1 MGEDFEDSV
10 DTSSF
15 DDISSDTTD
24 TSSFSDPVD
33 VGDMM
38 DDIPAEPIESFD
50 VEPLDNSFE
59 TELPT
64 AEATDIDSLMDGAA
78 DTYTTEE
85 VPSDTLDSSGL
96 DPSEISSDIDDYEMD
111 AGSDIA
117 DLMDEAAIES
127 FDEVAMDTTEVNDS
141 TDNDIETLM
150 NDVELVS
157 DTAENPS
164 EIEMDTIENGDD
176 NINEVESLLA
186 TEELSQDD
194 ASDLVEELD
203 SDNTEEMQ
211 EATDVSALMDESD
224 VGDTITLVDESIED
238 TSDDFETEDVPPVET
253 DMEENEIGIEEI
265 SEGTEPLDSTQIDAD
280 TETNSSVTDIS
291 EDEQGELEGA
301 LSDVSDTQPG
311 SPLDAEVS
319 AYDQLADYYNSH
331 NYGQQDYA
339 EYSKDPEWQELN
351 NAYLQELGREPIDYS
366 GDKTSDISDIHDE
379 LIAAG
384 IPEGSPELEAI
395 MANEQAGIDAIV
407 EAQQSSS
414 PPVDSV
420 DGDASNPPIDP
431 PIDPIESLD
440 DIGSSSGPV
449 HLTQNDVEE
458 FIGNSSDKD
467 ALQNLRD
474 GIESG
479 DIQID
484 VDDAAEGS
492 GTGPVLTRDISEQW
506 ESGNHAID
514 NNIEAMRD
522 DLRDKGLEDGPE
534 MESIV
539 MAERARMQEELE
551 RNIRGDFS
559 DPYQKPDFGELLQE
573 RQVSEGLA
581 ANGQDIP
588 PEISEETP
596 TVTDLLNEINY
607 DEVFEGLDDYD
618 FDGIDYATDTERLD
632 SSLEN
637 FDSSTWEGLSLDE
650 QKAAM
655 TDLADYVKD
664 VIGFDN
670 PPEIVY
676 YNNPV
681 DGDYGGYSPGSN
693 TLEVNE
699 YMLYNNEEAADTV
712 AHELWHA
719 YQHQRANNPQ
729 SAKDYQYQYGFDN
742 YIRPEDDFAGY
753 QDQLVE
759 AEARAFAQQ
768 FKDRLNMKGRRI

>member
-15 DDISSDTTD
+15 DDISTDTTD

-33 VGDMM
+33 VGDVM
-38 DDIPAEPIESFD
+38 DDIPAEPLESFD
-50 VEPLDNSFE
+50 VEPLDSSFE

-78 DTYTTEE
+78 DTYMTEE

-96 DPSEISSDIDDYEMD
+96 DPSDLSSDIDDYEMD

-164 EIEMDTIENGDD
+164 EIEMDTIENDDD

-224 VGDTITLVDESIED
+224 VGDTIPLVDESIED

-253 DMEENEIGIEEI
+253 DMEENEIGTEEI

-351 NAYLQELGREPIDYS
+351 NAYLQELSREPIDYS
-366 GDKTSDISDIHDE
+366 GGETSDITDIRDE

-384 IPEGSPELEAI
+384 IPENSPELDAI
-395 MANEQAGIDAIV
+395 LANEQEGIENIQDLDSPAESSIDGETDATYDEPPLDNSEPQITDSEIDEEV
-407 EAQQSSS
+407 E
-414 PPVDSV
+414 
-420 DGDASNPPIDP
+420 SNPQTGS
-431 PIDPIESLD
+431 E
-440 DIGSSSGPV
+440 DI
-449 HLTQNDVEE
+449 
-458 FIGNSSDKD
+458 SSDITSD
-467 ALQNLRD
+467 EQL
-474 GIESG
+474 
-479 DIQID
+479 D
-484 VDDAAEGS
+484 VASDLPVMTPREYDDFEQSVLEG
-492 GTGPVLTRDISEQW
+492 
-506 ESGNHAID
+506 
-514 NNIEAMRD
+514 
-522 DLRDKGLEDGPE
+522 
-534 MESIV
+534 
-539 MAERARMQEELE
+539 
-551 RNIRGDFS
+551 
-559 DPYQKPDFGELLQE
+559 KPDFYESGSFYEQGINEFGYQGTCGPTSQANALNELFDTNEFTENKVLNVAVDNNLCSMDSSPENCGGTTTEQFME
-573 RQVSEGLA
+573 LYDKMNEQLDGKINTELYEFNNALDVEDVASKLDEGCVLNVA
-581 ANGQDIP
+581 VDADALWDQPREYVNSMGIP
-588 PEISEETP
+588 CDDFYSDHWI
-596 TVTDLLNEINY
+596 TVTGVQR
-607 DEVFEGLDDYD
+607 DELGN
-618 FDGIDYATDTERLD
+618 I
-632 SSLEN
+632 
-637 FDSSTWEGLSLDE
+637 
-650 QKAAM
+650 Q
-655 TDLADYVKD
+655 
-664 VIGFDN
+664 GFDIIDSGGGVN
-670 PPEIVY
+670 YVDADKYHEMCFGTDEHRVIDPTAIVVSK
-676 YNNPV
+676 NDVPIASDANH
-681 DGDYGGYSPGSN
+681 DTGDNSN
-693 TLEVNE
+693 TGDQSN
-699 YMLYNNEEAADTV
+699 
-712 AHELWHA
+712 WF
-719 YQHQRANNPQ
+719 QRI
-729 SAKDYQYQYGFDN
+729 F
-742 YIRPEDDFAGY
+742 
-753 QDQLVE
+753 
-759 AEARAFAQQ
+759 
-768 FKDRLNMKGRRI
+768 GRRNE

>member
-15 DDISSDTTD
+15 DDISTDTTD

-38 DDIPAEPIESFD
+38 DDIPTEPIESFD
-50 VEPLDNSFE
+50 VESLDNSFE

-64 AEATDIDSLMDGAA
+64 AETTDIDSLMDGAT

-85 VPSDTLDSSGL
+85 VPSDTLDSSDL
-96 DPSEISSDIDDYEMD
+96 DPSDISNDIDDYEMD

-224 VGDTITLVDESIED
+224 VGDTIPLVGESIED

-253 DMEENEIGIEEI
+253 DMEENEIGTEEI

-366 GDKTSDISDIHDE
+366 GGETSDITDIRDE

-384 IPEGSPELEAI
+384 IPENSPELDAI
-395 MANEQAGIDAIV
+395 LANEQEGIENIQDLDSPAESSIDGETDATYDEPPLDNSEPQITDSEIDEEV
-407 EAQQSSS
+407 E
-414 PPVDSV
+414 
-420 DGDASNPPIDP
+420 SNPQTGS
-431 PIDPIESLD
+431 E
-440 DIGSSSGPV
+440 DI
-449 HLTQNDVEE
+449 
-458 FIGNSSDKD
+458 SSDITSD
-467 ALQNLRD
+467 EQL
-474 GIESG
+474 
-479 DIQID
+479 D
-484 VDDAAEGS
+484 VASDLPVMTPREYDDFEQSVLEG
-492 GTGPVLTRDISEQW
+492 
-506 ESGNHAID
+506 
-514 NNIEAMRD
+514 
-522 DLRDKGLEDGPE
+522 
-534 MESIV
+534 
-539 MAERARMQEELE
+539 
-551 RNIRGDFS
+551 
-559 DPYQKPDFGELLQE
+559 KPDFYESGSFYEQGINEFGYQGTCGPTSQANALNELFDTNEFTENKVLNVAVDNNLCSMDSSPENCGGTTTEQFME
-573 RQVSEGLA
+573 LYDKMNEQLDGKINTELYEFNNALDVEDVASKLDEGCVLNVAVDA
-581 ANGQDIP
+581 AALWDQPREYVNSMGIP
-588 PEISEETP
+588 CDDFYSDHWI
-596 TVTDLLNEINY
+596 TVTGVQRDELGNIQGFDIIDSGGGVNYVDADKYHEMCFGTDEHRVIDPTAIVVSKNDVPIASDANY
-607 DEVFEGLDDYD
+607 DTG
-618 FDGIDYATDTERLD
+618 
-632 SSLEN
+632 
-637 FDSSTWEGLSLDE
+637 
-650 QKAAM
+650 
-655 TDLADYVKD
+655 
-664 VIGFDN
+664 DN
-670 PPEIVY
+670 
-676 YNNPV
+676 
-681 DGDYGGYSPGSN
+681 SN
-693 TLEVNE
+693 TGDQSN
-699 YMLYNNEEAADTV
+699 
-712 AHELWHA
+712 WF
-719 YQHQRANNPQ
+719 QRI
-729 SAKDYQYQYGFDN
+729 F
-742 YIRPEDDFAGY
+742 
-753 QDQLVE
+753 
-759 AEARAFAQQ
+759 
-768 FKDRLNMKGRRI
+768 GRRNE

>member
-15 DDISSDTTD
+15 DDISADTTD
-24 TSSFSDPVD
+24 TSSFSDSVD
-33 VGDMM
+33 VGSMM
-38 DDIPAEPIESFD
+38 DDIPAEPLESFD
-50 VEPLDNSFE
+50 VEPLDSSFE

-64 AEATDIDSLMDGAA
+64 AEAADIDSLMDGAA

-96 DPSEISSDIDDYEMD
+96 DPSDISSDIDDYEMD

-127 FDEVAMDTTEVNDS
+127 IDEVAMDTTEVNDF
-141 TDNDIETLM
+141 TDNDIEALM
-150 NDVELVS
+150 NDVDPVS
-157 DTAENPS
+157 DTAENLS
-164 EIEMDTIENGDD
+164 EIEMDTLENSND
-176 NINEVESLLA
+176 NNNEVESLLE
-186 TEELSQDD
+186 TEELSQDG
-194 ASDLVEELD
+194 ASDLVEGLD
-203 SDNTEEMQ
+203 SDNTGETLED
-211 EATDVSALMDESD
+211 TDVSTLMEESD
-224 VGDTITLVDESIED
+224 VGDTVPLVDESLEN
-238 TSDDFETEDVPPVET
+238 TSDDFETEDVASAEMDP
-253 DMEENEIGIEEI
+253 ENEIGTEEI
-265 SEGTEPLDSTQIDAD
+265 SEGTESLDSMPIDTDSENNAD
-280 TETNSSVTDIS
+280 ITEIS
-291 EDEQGELEGA
+291 EDEQGEMDDAHAE
-301 LSDVSDTQPG
+301 VSNTQPD

-414 PPVDSV
+414 HPVDSI

-440 DIGSSSGPV
+440 DVGSSSGPV

-596 TVTDLLNEINY
+596 TVTDLPNEINY

-655 TDLADYVKD
+655 TNLADYVKD

>member
-15 DDISSDTTD
+15 DDISTDTTD

-38 DDIPAEPIESFD
+38 DDIPAEPLESFD
-50 VEPLDNSFE
+50 VEPLDSSFE

-78 DTYTTEE
+78 DTYMTEE

-96 DPSEISSDIDDYEMD
+96 DPSDLSSDIDDYEMD

-164 EIEMDTIENGDD
+164 EIEMDTIENDDD

-224 VGDTITLVDESIED
+224 VGDTIPLVDESIED
-238 TSDDFETEDVPPVET
+238 TSDDFETEDVPSVET
-253 DMEENEIGIEEI
+253 DMEENEIGTEEI

-351 NAYLQELGREPIDYS
+351 NAYLQELSREPIDYS
-366 GDKTSDISDIHDE
+366 GGETSDITDIRDE

-384 IPEGSPELEAI
+384 IPENSPELDAI
-395 MANEQAGIDAIV
+395 LANEQEGIENIQDLDSPAESSIDGETDATYDEPPLDNSEPQITDSEIDEEV
-407 EAQQSSS
+407 E
-414 PPVDSV
+414 
-420 DGDASNPPIDP
+420 SNPQTGS
-431 PIDPIESLD
+431 E
-440 DIGSSSGPV
+440 DI
-449 HLTQNDVEE
+449 
-458 FIGNSSDKD
+458 SSDITSD
-467 ALQNLRD
+467 EQL
-474 GIESG
+474 
-479 DIQID
+479 D
-484 VDDAAEGS
+484 VASDLPVMTPREYDDFEQSVLEG
-492 GTGPVLTRDISEQW
+492 
-506 ESGNHAID
+506 
-514 NNIEAMRD
+514 
-522 DLRDKGLEDGPE
+522 
-534 MESIV
+534 
-539 MAERARMQEELE
+539 
-551 RNIRGDFS
+551 
-559 DPYQKPDFGELLQE
+559 KPDFYESGSFYEQGINEFGYQGTCGPTSQANALNELFDTNEFTENKVLNVAVDNNLCSMDSSPENCGGTTTEQFME
-573 RQVSEGLA
+573 LYDKMNEQLDGKINTELYEFNNALDVEDVASKLDEGCVLNVA
-581 ANGQDIP
+581 VDADALWDQPREYVNSMGIP
-588 PEISEETP
+588 CDDFYSDHWI
-596 TVTDLLNEINY
+596 TVTGVQR
-607 DEVFEGLDDYD
+607 DELGN
-618 FDGIDYATDTERLD
+618 I
-632 SSLEN
+632 
-637 FDSSTWEGLSLDE
+637 
-650 QKAAM
+650 Q
-655 TDLADYVKD
+655 
-664 VIGFDN
+664 GFDIIDSGGGVN
-670 PPEIVY
+670 YVDADKYHEMCFGTDEHRVIDPTAIVVSK
-676 YNNPV
+676 NDVPIASDANH
-681 DGDYGGYSPGSN
+681 DTGDNSN
-693 TLEVNE
+693 TGDQSN
-699 YMLYNNEEAADTV
+699 
-712 AHELWHA
+712 WF
-719 YQHQRANNPQ
+719 QRI
-729 SAKDYQYQYGFDN
+729 F
-742 YIRPEDDFAGY
+742 
-753 QDQLVE
+753 
-759 AEARAFAQQ
+759 
-768 FKDRLNMKGRRI
+768 GRRNE

>member
-15 DDISSDTTD
+15 DDISTDTTD

-38 DDIPAEPIESFD
+38 DDIPAEPLESFD
-50 VEPLDNSFE
+50 VEPLDSSFE

-64 AEATDIDSLMDGAA
+64 AEATNIDSLMDGAA
-78 DTYTTEE
+78 DTYMTEE

-96 DPSEISSDIDDYEMD
+96 DPSDLSSDIDDYEMD

-164 EIEMDTIENGDD
+164 EIEMDTIENDDD

-224 VGDTITLVDESIED
+224 VGDTIPLVDESIED

-253 DMEENEIGIEEI
+253 DMEENEIGTEEI

-351 NAYLQELGREPIDYS
+351 NAYLQELSREPIDYS
-366 GDKTSDISDIHDE
+366 GGETSDITDIRDE

-384 IPEGSPELEAI
+384 IPENSPELDAI
-395 MANEQAGIDAIV
+395 LANEQEGIENIQDLDSPAESSIDGETDATYDEPPLDNSEPQITDSEIDEEV
-407 EAQQSSS
+407 E
-414 PPVDSV
+414 
-420 DGDASNPPIDP
+420 SNPQTGS
-431 PIDPIESLD
+431 E
-440 DIGSSSGPV
+440 DI
-449 HLTQNDVEE
+449 
-458 FIGNSSDKD
+458 SSDITSD
-467 ALQNLRD
+467 EQL
-474 GIESG
+474 
-479 DIQID
+479 D
-484 VDDAAEGS
+484 VASDLPVMTPREYDDFEQSVLEG
-492 GTGPVLTRDISEQW
+492 
-506 ESGNHAID
+506 
-514 NNIEAMRD
+514 
-522 DLRDKGLEDGPE
+522 
-534 MESIV
+534 
-539 MAERARMQEELE
+539 
-551 RNIRGDFS
+551 
-559 DPYQKPDFGELLQE
+559 KPDFYESGSFYEQGINEFGYQGTCGPTSQANALNELFDTNEFTENKVLNVAVDNNLCSMDSSPENCGGTTTEQFME
-573 RQVSEGLA
+573 LYDKMNEQLDGKINTELYEFNNALDVEDVASKLDEGCVLNVA
-581 ANGQDIP
+581 VDADALWDQPREYVNSMGIP
-588 PEISEETP
+588 CDDFYSDHWI
-596 TVTDLLNEINY
+596 TVTGVQR
-607 DEVFEGLDDYD
+607 DELGN
-618 FDGIDYATDTERLD
+618 I
-632 SSLEN
+632 
-637 FDSSTWEGLSLDE
+637 
-650 QKAAM
+650 Q
-655 TDLADYVKD
+655 
-664 VIGFDN
+664 GFDIIDSGGGVN
-670 PPEIVY
+670 YVDADKYHEMCFGTDEHRVIDPTAIVVSK
-676 YNNPV
+676 NDVPIASDANH
-681 DGDYGGYSPGSN
+681 DTGDNSN
-693 TLEVNE
+693 TGDQSN
-699 YMLYNNEEAADTV
+699 
-712 AHELWHA
+712 WF
-719 YQHQRANNPQ
+719 QRI
-729 SAKDYQYQYGFDN
+729 F
-742 YIRPEDDFAGY
+742 
-753 QDQLVE
+753 
-759 AEARAFAQQ
+759 
-768 FKDRLNMKGRRI
+768 GRRNE

>member
-15 DDISSDTTD
+15 DDISTDTTD

-38 DDIPAEPIESFD
+38 DDIPAEPLESFD
-50 VEPLDNSFE
+50 VEPLDSSFE

-78 DTYTTEE
+78 DTYMTEE

-96 DPSEISSDIDDYEMD
+96 DPSDLSSDIDDYEMD

-164 EIEMDTIENGDD
+164 EIEMDTIENDDD

-224 VGDTITLVDESIED
+224 VGDTIPLVDESIED

-253 DMEENEIGIEEI
+253 DMEENEIGTEEI

-366 GDKTSDISDIHDE
+366 GGETSDITDIRDE

-384 IPEGSPELEAI
+384 IPENSPELDAI
-395 MANEQAGIDAIV
+395 LANEQEGIENIQDLDSPAESSIDGETDATYDEPPLDNSEPQITDSEIDEEV
-407 EAQQSSS
+407 E
-414 PPVDSV
+414 
-420 DGDASNPPIDP
+420 SNPQTGS
-431 PIDPIESLD
+431 E
-440 DIGSSSGPV
+440 DI
-449 HLTQNDVEE
+449 
-458 FIGNSSDKD
+458 SSDITSD
-467 ALQNLRD
+467 EQL
-474 GIESG
+474 
-479 DIQID
+479 D
-484 VDDAAEGS
+484 VASDLPVMTPREYDDFEQSVLEG
-492 GTGPVLTRDISEQW
+492 
-506 ESGNHAID
+506 
-514 NNIEAMRD
+514 
-522 DLRDKGLEDGPE
+522 
-534 MESIV
+534 
-539 MAERARMQEELE
+539 
-551 RNIRGDFS
+551 
-559 DPYQKPDFGELLQE
+559 KPDFYESGSFYEQGINEFGYQGTCGPTSQANALNELFDTNEFTENKVLNVAVDNNLCSMDSSPENCGGTTTEQFME
-573 RQVSEGLA
+573 LYDKMNEQLDGKINTELYEFNNALDVEDVASKLDEGCVLNVA
-581 ANGQDIP
+581 VDADALWDQPREYVNSMGIP
-588 PEISEETP
+588 CDDFYSDHWI
-596 TVTDLLNEINY
+596 TVTGVQR
-607 DEVFEGLDDYD
+607 DELGN
-618 FDGIDYATDTERLD
+618 I
-632 SSLEN
+632 
-637 FDSSTWEGLSLDE
+637 
-650 QKAAM
+650 Q
-655 TDLADYVKD
+655 
-664 VIGFDN
+664 GFDIIDSGGGVN
-670 PPEIVY
+670 YVDADKYHEMCFGTDEHRVIDPTAIVVSK
-676 YNNPV
+676 NDVPIASDANH
-681 DGDYGGYSPGSN
+681 DTGDNSN
-693 TLEVNE
+693 TGDQSN
-699 YMLYNNEEAADTV
+699 
-712 AHELWHA
+712 WF
-719 YQHQRANNPQ
+719 QRI
-729 SAKDYQYQYGFDN
+729 F
-742 YIRPEDDFAGY
+742 
-753 QDQLVE
+753 
-759 AEARAFAQQ
+759 
-768 FKDRLNMKGRRI
+768 GRRNE

>member
-15 DDISSDTTD
+15 DDISTDTTD

-38 DDIPAEPIESFD
+38 DDIPAEPLESFD
-50 VEPLDNSFE
+50 VEPLDSSFE

-78 DTYTTEE
+78 DTYMTEE

-96 DPSEISSDIDDYEMD
+96 DPSDLSSDIDDYEMD

-164 EIEMDTIENGDD
+164 EIEMDTIENDDD

-224 VGDTITLVDESIED
+224 VGDTIPLVDESIED

-253 DMEENEIGIEEI
+253 DMEENEIGTEEI

-366 GDKTSDISDIHDE
+366 GGETSDITDIRDE

-384 IPEGSPELEAI
+384 IPENSPELDAI
-395 MANEQAGIDAIV
+395 LANEQEGIENIQDLDSPAESSIDGEADATYDEPPLDNSEPQITDSEIDEEV
-407 EAQQSSS
+407 E
-414 PPVDSV
+414 
-420 DGDASNPPIDP
+420 SNPQTGS
-431 PIDPIESLD
+431 E
-440 DIGSSSGPV
+440 DI
-449 HLTQNDVEE
+449 
-458 FIGNSSDKD
+458 SSDITSD
-467 ALQNLRD
+467 EQL
-474 GIESG
+474 
-479 DIQID
+479 D
-484 VDDAAEGS
+484 VASDLPVMTPREYDDFEQSVLEG
-492 GTGPVLTRDISEQW
+492 
-506 ESGNHAID
+506 
-514 NNIEAMRD
+514 
-522 DLRDKGLEDGPE
+522 
-534 MESIV
+534 
-539 MAERARMQEELE
+539 
-551 RNIRGDFS
+551 
-559 DPYQKPDFGELLQE
+559 KPDFYESGSFYEQGINEFGYQGTCGPTSQANALNELFDTNEFTENKVLNVAVDNNLCSMDSSPENCGGTTTEQFME
-573 RQVSEGLA
+573 LYDKMNEQLDGKINTELYEFNNALDVEDVASKLDEGCVLNVAVDA
-581 ANGQDIP
+581 AALWDQPREYVNSMGIP
-588 PEISEETP
+588 CDDFYSDHWI
-596 TVTDLLNEINY
+596 TVTGVQRDELGNIQGFDIIDSGGGVNY
-607 DEVFEGLDDYD
+607 VDADKYHEMCFG
-618 FDGIDYATDTERLD
+618 T
-632 SSLEN
+632 
-637 FDSSTWEGLSLDE
+637 DE
-650 QKAAM
+650 QRVIDPTAIVVSKN
-655 TDLADYVKD
+655 D
-664 VIGFDN
+664 VPIASDANHDTGDN
-670 PPEIVY
+670 
-676 YNNPV
+676 
-681 DGDYGGYSPGSN
+681 SN
-693 TLEVNE
+693 TGDQSN
-699 YMLYNNEEAADTV
+699 
-712 AHELWHA
+712 WF
-719 YQHQRANNPQ
+719 QRI
-729 SAKDYQYQYGFDN
+729 F
-742 YIRPEDDFAGY
+742 
-753 QDQLVE
+753 
-759 AEARAFAQQ
+759 
-768 FKDRLNMKGRRI
+768 GRRNE

>member
-15 DDISSDTTD
+15 DDISTDTTD

-38 DDIPAEPIESFD
+38 DDIPAEPLESFD
-50 VEPLDNSFE
+50 VEPLDSSFE

-78 DTYTTEE
+78 DTYMTEE

-96 DPSEISSDIDDYEMD
+96 DPSDLSSDIDDYEMD

-164 EIEMDTIENGDD
+164 EIEMDTVENDDD

-224 VGDTITLVDESIED
+224 VGDTIPLVDESIED

-253 DMEENEIGIEEI
+253 DMEENEIGTEEI

-366 GDKTSDISDIHDE
+366 GGETSDITDIRDE

-384 IPEGSPELEAI
+384 IPENSPELDAI
-395 MANEQAGIDAIV
+395 LANEQEGIENIQDLDSPAESSIDGETYATYDEPPLDNSEPQITDSEIDEEV
-407 EAQQSSS
+407 E
-414 PPVDSV
+414 
-420 DGDASNPPIDP
+420 SNPQTGS
-431 PIDPIESLD
+431 E
-440 DIGSSSGPV
+440 DI
-449 HLTQNDVEE
+449 
-458 FIGNSSDKD
+458 SSDITSD
-467 ALQNLRD
+467 EQL
-474 GIESG
+474 
-479 DIQID
+479 D
-484 VDDAAEGS
+484 VASDLPVMTPREYDDFEQSVLEG
-492 GTGPVLTRDISEQW
+492 
-506 ESGNHAID
+506 
-514 NNIEAMRD
+514 
-522 DLRDKGLEDGPE
+522 
-534 MESIV
+534 
-539 MAERARMQEELE
+539 
-551 RNIRGDFS
+551 
-559 DPYQKPDFGELLQE
+559 KPDFYESGSFYEQGINEFGYQGTCGPTSQANALNELFDTNEFTENKVLNVAVDNNLCSMDSSPENCGGTTTEQFME
-573 RQVSEGLA
+573 LYDKMNEQLDGKINTELYEFNNALDVEDVASKLDEGCVLNVAVDA
-581 ANGQDIP
+581 AALWDQPREYVNSMGIP
-588 PEISEETP
+588 CDDFYSDHWI
-596 TVTDLLNEINY
+596 TVTGVQRDELGNIQGFDIIDSGGGVNYVDADKYHEMCFGTDEHRVIDPTAIVVSKNDVPIASDANY
-607 DEVFEGLDDYD
+607 DTG
-618 FDGIDYATDTERLD
+618 
-632 SSLEN
+632 
-637 FDSSTWEGLSLDE
+637 
-650 QKAAM
+650 
-655 TDLADYVKD
+655 
-664 VIGFDN
+664 DN
-670 PPEIVY
+670 
-676 YNNPV
+676 
-681 DGDYGGYSPGSN
+681 SN
-693 TLEVNE
+693 TGDQSN
-699 YMLYNNEEAADTV
+699 
-712 AHELWHA
+712 WF
-719 YQHQRANNPQ
+719 QRV
-729 SAKDYQYQYGFDN
+729 F
-742 YIRPEDDFAGY
+742 
-753 QDQLVE
+753 
-759 AEARAFAQQ
+759 
-768 FKDRLNMKGRRI
+768 GRRNE

>member
-15 DDISSDTTD
+15 DDISTDTTD
-24 TSSFSDPVD
+24 TSSFSNPVD

-38 DDIPAEPIESFD
+38 DDIPTEPIESFD

-64 AEATDIDSLMDGAA
+64 AETTDIDSLMDGAT

-85 VPSDTLDSSGL
+85 YPSDTLDSSGL
-96 DPSEISSDIDDYEMD
+96 DPSDLSSDIDDYEMD

-224 VGDTITLVDESIED
+224 VGDTIPLVGESIED

-253 DMEENEIGIEEI
+253 DMEENEIGTEEI

-366 GDKTSDISDIHDE
+366 GGETSDITDIRDE

-384 IPEGSPELEAI
+384 IPENSPELDAI
-395 MANEQAGIDAIV
+395 LANEQEGIENIQDLDSPAESSIDGETDATYDEPPLDNSEPQITDSEIDEEV
-407 EAQQSSS
+407 E
-414 PPVDSV
+414 
-420 DGDASNPPIDP
+420 SNPQTGS
-431 PIDPIESLD
+431 E
-440 DIGSSSGPV
+440 DI
-449 HLTQNDVEE
+449 
-458 FIGNSSDKD
+458 SSDITSD
-467 ALQNLRD
+467 EQL
-474 GIESG
+474 
-479 DIQID
+479 D
-484 VDDAAEGS
+484 VASDLPVMTPREYDDFEQSVLEG
-492 GTGPVLTRDISEQW
+492 
-506 ESGNHAID
+506 
-514 NNIEAMRD
+514 
-522 DLRDKGLEDGPE
+522 
-534 MESIV
+534 
-539 MAERARMQEELE
+539 
-551 RNIRGDFS
+551 
-559 DPYQKPDFGELLQE
+559 KPDFYESGSFYEQGINEFGYQGTCGPTSQANALNELFDTNEFTENKVLNVAVDNNLCSMDSSPENCGGTTTEQFME
-573 RQVSEGLA
+573 LYDKMNEQLDGKINTELYEFNNALDVEDVASKLDEGCVLNVAVDA
-581 ANGQDIP
+581 AALWDQPREYVNSMGIP
-588 PEISEETP
+588 CDDFYSDHWI
-596 TVTDLLNEINY
+596 TVTGVQRDELGNIQGFDIIDSGGGVNYVDADKYHEMCFGTDEHRVIDPTAIVVSKNDVPIASDANY
-607 DEVFEGLDDYD
+607 DTG
-618 FDGIDYATDTERLD
+618 
-632 SSLEN
+632 
-637 FDSSTWEGLSLDE
+637 
-650 QKAAM
+650 
-655 TDLADYVKD
+655 
-664 VIGFDN
+664 DN
-670 PPEIVY
+670 
-676 YNNPV
+676 
-681 DGDYGGYSPGSN
+681 SN
-693 TLEVNE
+693 TGDQSN
-699 YMLYNNEEAADTV
+699 
-712 AHELWHA
+712 WF
-719 YQHQRANNPQ
+719 QRI
-729 SAKDYQYQYGFDN
+729 F
-742 YIRPEDDFAGY
+742 
-753 QDQLVE
+753 
-759 AEARAFAQQ
+759 
-768 FKDRLNMKGRRI
+768 GRRNE

>member
-15 DDISSDTTD
+15 DDISTDTTD

-38 DDIPAEPIESFD
+38 DDIPAEPLESFD
-50 VEPLDNSFE
+50 VEPLDSSFE

-78 DTYTTEE
+78 DTYMTEE

-96 DPSEISSDIDDYEMD
+96 DPSDLSSDIDDYEMD

-164 EIEMDTIENGDD
+164 EIEMDTIENDDD

-224 VGDTITLVDESIED
+224 VGDTIPLVDESIED

-253 DMEENEIGIEEI
+253 DMEENEIGTEEI

-319 AYDQLADYYNSH
+319 AYDQLADYYNLH

-366 GDKTSDISDIHDE
+366 GGETSDITDIRDE

-384 IPEGSPELEAI
+384 IPENSPELDAI
-395 MANEQAGIDAIV
+395 LANEQEGIENIQDLDSPAESSIDGEADATYDEPPLDNSEPQITDSEIDEEV
-407 EAQQSSS
+407 E
-414 PPVDSV
+414 
-420 DGDASNPPIDP
+420 SNPQTGS
-431 PIDPIESLD
+431 E
-440 DIGSSSGPV
+440 DI
-449 HLTQNDVEE
+449 
-458 FIGNSSDKD
+458 SSDITSD
-467 ALQNLRD
+467 EQL
-474 GIESG
+474 
-479 DIQID
+479 D
-484 VDDAAEGS
+484 VASDLPVMTPREYDDFEQSVLEG
-492 GTGPVLTRDISEQW
+492 
-506 ESGNHAID
+506 
-514 NNIEAMRD
+514 
-522 DLRDKGLEDGPE
+522 
-534 MESIV
+534 
-539 MAERARMQEELE
+539 
-551 RNIRGDFS
+551 
-559 DPYQKPDFGELLQE
+559 KPDFYESGSFYEQGINEFGYQGTCGPTSQANALNELFDTNEFTENKVLNVAVDNNLCSMDSSPENCGGTTTEQFME
-573 RQVSEGLA
+573 LYDKMNEQLDGKINTELYEFNNALDVEDVASKLDEGCVLNVAVDA
-581 ANGQDIP
+581 AALWDQPREYVNSMGIP
-588 PEISEETP
+588 CDDFYSDHWI
-596 TVTDLLNEINY
+596 TVTGVQR
-607 DEVFEGLDDYD
+607 DELGN
-618 FDGIDYATDTERLD
+618 I
-632 SSLEN
+632 
-637 FDSSTWEGLSLDE
+637 
-650 QKAAM
+650 Q
-655 TDLADYVKD
+655 
-664 VIGFDN
+664 GFDIIDSGGGVN
-670 PPEIVY
+670 YVDADKYHEMCFGTDEHRVIDPTAIVVSK
-676 YNNPV
+676 NDVPIASDANH
-681 DGDYGGYSPGSN
+681 DTGDNSN
-693 TLEVNE
+693 TGDQSN
-699 YMLYNNEEAADTV
+699 
-712 AHELWHA
+712 WF
-719 YQHQRANNPQ
+719 QRI
-729 SAKDYQYQYGFDN
+729 F
-742 YIRPEDDFAGY
+742 
-753 QDQLVE
+753 
-759 AEARAFAQQ
+759 
-768 FKDRLNMKGRRI
+768 GRRNE

>member
-15 DDISSDTTD
+15 DDISTDTTD

-38 DDIPAEPIESFD
+38 DDIPTEPIESFD

-64 AEATDIDSLMDGAA
+64 AEATDIDSLMNGAA
-78 DTYTTEE
+78 DTYMTEE

-96 DPSEISSDIDDYEMD
+96 DPSDISSDIDDYEMD

-164 EIEMDTIENGDD
+164 EIEMDTIENDDD

-224 VGDTITLVDESIED
+224 VGDTIPFVDESIED

-253 DMEENEIGIEEI
+253 DMEENEIGTEEI

-366 GDKTSDISDIHDE
+366 GGETSDITDIRDE

-384 IPEGSPELEAI
+384 IPENSPELDAI
-395 MANEQAGIDAIV
+395 LANEQEGIENIQDLDSPAESSIDGETDATYDEPPLDNSEPQITDSEIDEEV
-407 EAQQSSS
+407 E
-414 PPVDSV
+414 
-420 DGDASNPPIDP
+420 SNPQTGS
-431 PIDPIESLD
+431 E
-440 DIGSSSGPV
+440 DI
-449 HLTQNDVEE
+449 
-458 FIGNSSDKD
+458 SSDITSD
-467 ALQNLRD
+467 EQL
-474 GIESG
+474 
-479 DIQID
+479 D
-484 VDDAAEGS
+484 VASDLPVMTPREYDDFEQSVLEG
-492 GTGPVLTRDISEQW
+492 
-506 ESGNHAID
+506 
-514 NNIEAMRD
+514 
-522 DLRDKGLEDGPE
+522 
-534 MESIV
+534 
-539 MAERARMQEELE
+539 
-551 RNIRGDFS
+551 
-559 DPYQKPDFGELLQE
+559 KPDFYESGSFYEQGINEFGYQGTCGPTSQANALNELFDTNEFTENKVLNVAVDNNLCSMDSSPENCGGTTTEQFME
-573 RQVSEGLA
+573 LYDKMNEQLDGKINTELYEFNNALDVEDVASKLDEGCVLNVA
-581 ANGQDIP
+581 VDADALWDQPREYVNSMGIP
-588 PEISEETP
+588 CDDFYSDHWI
-596 TVTDLLNEINY
+596 TVTGVQR
-607 DEVFEGLDDYD
+607 DELGN
-618 FDGIDYATDTERLD
+618 I
-632 SSLEN
+632 
-637 FDSSTWEGLSLDE
+637 
-650 QKAAM
+650 Q
-655 TDLADYVKD
+655 
-664 VIGFDN
+664 GFDIIDSGGGVN
-670 PPEIVY
+670 YVDADKYHEMCFGTDEHRVIDPTAIVVSK
-676 YNNPV
+676 NDVPIASDANH
-681 DGDYGGYSPGSN
+681 DTGDNSN
-693 TLEVNE
+693 TGDQSN
-699 YMLYNNEEAADTV
+699 
-712 AHELWHA
+712 WF
-719 YQHQRANNPQ
+719 QRI
-729 SAKDYQYQYGFDN
+729 F
-742 YIRPEDDFAGY
+742 
-753 QDQLVE
+753 
-759 AEARAFAQQ
+759 
-768 FKDRLNMKGRRI
+768 GRRNE

>member
-15 DDISSDTTD
+15 DDISTDTTD
-24 TSSFSDPVD
+24 SNSFSDSVD

-38 DDIPAEPIESFD
+38 DDIPAEPLESFD
-50 VEPLDNSFE
+50 VEPPDSSFE

-64 AEATDIDSLMDGAA
+64 AEAMDIDNLMDGAA
-78 DTYTTEE
+78 DTYATEE
-85 VPSDTLDSSGL
+85 GPSDTLDSSGL
-96 DPSEISSDIDDYEMD
+96 DPSDTSSDIDDYEMD

-117 DLMDEAAIES
+117 DIMDEATVES

-150 NDVELVS
+150 NDVDLVS

-224 VGDTITLVDESIED
+224 VGDTIPLVDESIED

-253 DMEENEIGIEEI
+253 DMEENEIGTEEI
-265 SEGTEPLDSTQIDAD
+265 SEGTESLNSMPIDTDS
-280 TETNSSVTDIS
+280 ENNSDITDIS
-291 EDEQGELEGA
+291 EDEQGEMDDA
-301 LSDVSDTQPG
+301 LAEVSDTQPD

-414 PPVDSV
+414 PPVDPIDV
-420 DGDASNPPIDP
+420 DASNPPIDP
-431 PIDPIESLD
+431 PIDSIESLD
-440 DIGSSSGPV
+440 DVGSSSGPV
-449 HLTQNDVEE
+449 HLTQSDVEE

-484 VDDAAEGS
+484 VDDAAEES

-514 NNIEAMRD
+514 NNVDAMRD

-588 PEISEETP
+588 TEISEETP
-596 TVTDLLNEINY
+596 TVKDLPNEINY

-632 SSLEN
+632 CSLEN
-637 FDSSTWEGLSLDE
+637 FDSSTWEGLSIDE

-753 QDQLVE
+753 QDQLIE

>member
-15 DDISSDTTD
+15 DDISTDTTD

-38 DDIPAEPIESFD
+38 DDIPAEPLESFD
-50 VEPLDNSFE
+50 VEPLDSSFE

-78 DTYTTEE
+78 DTYMTEE

-96 DPSEISSDIDDYEMD
+96 DPSDLSSDIDDYEMD

-164 EIEMDTIENGDD
+164 EIEMDTIENDDD

-224 VGDTITLVDESIED
+224 VGDTIPLVDESIED

-253 DMEENEIGIEEI
+253 DMEENEIGTEEI

-351 NAYLQELGREPIDYS
+351 NAYLQELSREPIDYS
-366 GDKTSDISDIHDE
+366 GGETSDITDIRDE

-384 IPEGSPELEAI
+384 IPENSPELDAI
-395 MANEQAGIDAIV
+395 LANEQEGIENIQDLDSPAESSIDGETDATYDEPPLDNSEPQITDSEIDEEV
-407 EAQQSSS
+407 E
-414 PPVDSV
+414 
-420 DGDASNPPIDP
+420 SNPQTGS
-431 PIDPIESLD
+431 E
-440 DIGSSSGPV
+440 DI
-449 HLTQNDVEE
+449 
-458 FIGNSSDKD
+458 SSDITSD
-467 ALQNLRD
+467 EQL
-474 GIESG
+474 
-479 DIQID
+479 D
-484 VDDAAEGS
+484 VASDLPVMTPREYDDFEQSVLEG
-492 GTGPVLTRDISEQW
+492 
-506 ESGNHAID
+506 
-514 NNIEAMRD
+514 
-522 DLRDKGLEDGPE
+522 
-534 MESIV
+534 
-539 MAERARMQEELE
+539 
-551 RNIRGDFS
+551 
-559 DPYQKPDFGELLQE
+559 KPDFYESGSFYEQGINEFGYQGTCGPTSQANALNELFDTNEFTENKVLNVAVDNNLCSMDSSPENCGGTTTEQFME
-573 RQVSEGLA
+573 LYDKMNEQLDGKINTELYEFNNALDVEDVASKLDEGCVLNVA
-581 ANGQDIP
+581 VDADALWDQPREYVNSMGIP
-588 PEISEETP
+588 CDDFYSDHWI
-596 TVTDLLNEINY
+596 TVTGVQR
-607 DEVFEGLDDYD
+607 DELGN
-618 FDGIDYATDTERLD
+618 I
-632 SSLEN
+632 
-637 FDSSTWEGLSLDE
+637 
-650 QKAAM
+650 Q
-655 TDLADYVKD
+655 
-664 VIGFDN
+664 GFDIIDSGGGVN
-670 PPEIVY
+670 YVDADKYHEMCFGTDEHRVIDPTAIVVSK
-676 YNNPV
+676 NDVPIASDANH
-681 DGDYGGYSPGSN
+681 DTGDNSN
-693 TLEVNE
+693 TGDQSN
-699 YMLYNNEEAADTV
+699 
-712 AHELWHA
+712 WF
-719 YQHQRANNPQ
+719 QRI
-729 SAKDYQYQYGFDN
+729 F
-742 YIRPEDDFAGY
+742 
-753 QDQLVE
+753 
-759 AEARAFAQQ
+759 
-768 FKDRLNMKGRRI
+768 GRRNE

>member
-15 DDISSDTTD
+15 DDISTDTTD

-38 DDIPAEPIESFD
+38 DDIPAEPLESFD
-50 VEPLDNSFE
+50 VEPLDSSFE

-78 DTYTTEE
+78 DTYMTEE

-96 DPSEISSDIDDYEMD
+96 DPSDISSDIDDYEMD

-117 DLMDEAAIES
+117 DLMDETAIES

-141 TDNDIETLM
+141 TDNNIETLM

-164 EIEMDTIENGDD
+164 EIEMDTIENDGD

-224 VGDTITLVDESIED
+224 VGDTIPLVDESIED
-238 TSDDFETEDVPPVET
+238 TSDDFETEDVPPFET
-253 DMEENEIGIEEI
+253 DMEENEIGTEEI

-311 SPLDAEVS
+311 SPLDEEVS
-319 AYDQLADYYNSH
+319 AYDQLNDYYNSH

-351 NAYLQELGREPIDYS
+351 NAYLQELSREPIDYS

-384 IPEGSPELEAI
+384 IPEGSSELEAI

-414 PPVDSV
+414 PPVDPI

-440 DIGSSSGPV
+440 DVGSSSGPV

-514 NNIEAMRD
+514 NNVEAMRD
-522 DLRDKGLEDGPE
+522 DLRDKGLEGGPE

-596 TVTDLLNEINY
+596 TVTDLPNEINY

-768 FKDRLNMKGRRI
+768 FKARLNMKGRRI

>member
-15 DDISSDTTD
+15 DDISTDTTD
-24 TSSFSDPVD
+24 TSDFSDPVD
-33 VGDMM
+33 VGGMM
-38 DDIPAEPIESFD
+38 DDIPTEPIESFD
-50 VEPLDNSFE
+50 VEPIDSSFE
-59 TELPT
+59 TDLPT
-64 AEATDIDSLMDGAA
+64 AEATDINSLMDDAA
-78 DTYTTEE
+78 DTYSTED
-85 VPSDTLDSSGL
+85 VPSDALDSSGL
-96 DPSEISSDIDDYEMD
+96 DPSDISSDIDDYEMD

-127 FDEVAMDTTEVNDS
+127 LDEDVMDTTEVNEP
-141 TDNDIETLM
+141 TDNDIEVLM
-150 NDVELVS
+150 NDVEPVS
-157 DTAENPS
+157 DTTENLS
-164 EIEMDTIENGDD
+164 EIEMDISENSND
-176 NINEVESLLA
+176 NGNEVESLLA
-186 TEELSQDD
+186 TEELSQD
-194 ASDLVEELD
+194 ATSDLMEDLD
-203 SDNTEEMQ
+203 SDTTEETP
-211 EATDVSALMDESD
+211 EVSDVSTLMDESD
-224 VGDTITLVDESIED
+224 VDDTVPLAED
-238 TSDDFETEDVPPVET
+238 SLEEMSDDFGTEDVTPVEV
-253 DMEENEIGIEEI
+253 DAENEIGEEVI
-265 SEGTEPLDSTQIDAD
+265 SEETEPLDSMPAEIETESNAD
-280 TETNSSVTDIS
+280 VTDVS
-291 EDEQGELEGA
+291 EDEQGEVEEA
-301 LSDVSDTQPG
+301 LVEVSDTEPN

-366 GDKTSDISDIHDE
+366 GDKSSDISDIHDE

-395 MANEQAGIDAIV
+395 MANEQAGLDAIV
-407 EAQQSSS
+407 EAQESSS
-414 PPVDSV
+414 PPIDPI
-420 DGDASNPPIDP
+420 DGGASNP
-431 PIDPIESLD
+431 PIDPIESLED
-440 DIGSSSGPV
+440 VGSSSEPV
-449 HLTQNDVEE
+449 HLTQSDVEE
-458 FIGNSSDKD
+458 FIENSSDKD

-484 VDDAAEGS
+484 VDDAAEGN
-492 GTGPVLTRDISEQW
+492 GTGPVLTRDASEQW
-506 ESGNHAID
+506 ESGNRAID
-514 NNIEAMRD
+514 DNIEAMRD

-559 DPYQKPDFGELLQE
+559 DPYQKPDFEELLQE

-581 ANGQDIP
+581 ANGQDMP
-588 PEISEETP
+588 QDISEETP
-596 TVTDLLNEINY
+596 TVTDLPNEINY

-670 PPEIVY
+670 PPAIVY

>member
-15 DDISSDTTD
+15 DDISTDTTD
-24 TSSFSDPVD
+24 TSGFSDPVD
-33 VGDMM
+33 VGGMM
-38 DDIPAEPIESFD
+38 DDIPTEPIESFD
-50 VEPLDNSFE
+50 VEPIDSSFE
-59 TELPT
+59 TDLPT
-64 AEATDIDSLMDGAA
+64 AEATDINSLMDDAA
-78 DTYTTEE
+78 DTYSTED
-85 VPSDTLDSSGL
+85 VPSDALDSSGL
-96 DPSEISSDIDDYEMD
+96 DPSDISSDIDDYEMD

-127 FDEVAMDTTEVNDS
+127 LDEDVMDTTEVNEP
-141 TDNDIETLM
+141 TDNDIEVLM
-150 NDVELVS
+150 NDVEPVS
-157 DTAENPS
+157 DTTEDLS
-164 EIEMDTIENGDD
+164 EIEMDTSENSND
-176 NINEVESLLA
+176 NGNEVESLLA
-186 TEELSQDD
+186 TEELSQD
-194 ASDLVEELD
+194 ATSDLMEDLD
-203 SDNTEEMQ
+203 SDTTEETP
-211 EATDVSALMDESD
+211 EVSDVSTLMDESD
-224 VGDTITLVDESIED
+224 VDDTVPLAED
-238 TSDDFETEDVPPVET
+238 SLEEMSDDFGTEDVTPVEV
-253 DMEENEIGIEEI
+253 DAENEIGEEVI
-265 SEGTEPLDSTQIDAD
+265 SEETEPLDSMPAEIETESNAD
-280 TETNSSVTDIS
+280 VTDVS
-291 EDEQGELEGA
+291 EDEQGEVEEA
-301 LSDVSDTQPG
+301 LAEVSDTEPN

-366 GDKTSDISDIHDE
+366 GDKSSDISDIHDE

-395 MANEQAGIDAIV
+395 MANEQAGLDAIV
-407 EAQQSSS
+407 EAQESSS
-414 PPVDSV
+414 PPIDPI
-420 DGDASNPPIDP
+420 DGGASNP
-431 PIDPIESLD
+431 PIDPIESLED
-440 DIGSSSGPV
+440 VGSSSEPV
-449 HLTQNDVEE
+449 HLTQSDVEE
-458 FIGNSSDKD
+458 FIENSSDKD

-479 DIQID
+479 EIQID
-484 VDDAAEGS
+484 VDDSAEGN
-492 GTGPVLTRDISEQW
+492 GIGRDI
-506 ESGNHAID
+506 
-514 NNIEAMRD
+514 
-522 DLRDKGLEDGPE
+522 P
-534 MESIV
+534 
-539 MAERARMQEELE
+539 
-551 RNIRGDFS
+551 
-559 DPYQKPDFGELLQE
+559 
-573 RQVSEGLA
+573 
-581 ANGQDIP
+581 QD
-588 PEISEETP
+588 ISEETP
-596 TVTDLLNEINY
+596 TVTDLPNEINY

-618 FDGIDYATDTERLD
+618 FDGIDYASDTERLD

-742 YIRPEDDFAGY
+742 YIRPEDNFAGY

>member
-15 DDISSDTTD
+15 DDISTDTTD

-38 DDIPAEPIESFD
+38 DDIPTEPIESFD

-78 DTYTTEE
+78 DTYMTEE

-96 DPSEISSDIDDYEMD
+96 DPSDISSDIDDYEMD

-164 EIEMDTIENGDD
+164 EIEMDTIENDDD

-224 VGDTITLVDESIED
+224 VGDTIPFVDESIED

-253 DMEENEIGIEEI
+253 DMEENEIGTEEI

-351 NAYLQELGREPIDYS
+351 NAYLQELSREPIDYS
-366 GDKTSDISDIHDE
+366 GGETSDITDIRDE

-384 IPEGSPELEAI
+384 IPENSPELDAI
-395 MANEQAGIDAIV
+395 LANEQEGIENIQDLDSPAESSIDGETDATYDEPPLDNSEPQITDSEIDEEV
-407 EAQQSSS
+407 E
-414 PPVDSV
+414 
-420 DGDASNPPIDP
+420 SNPQTGS
-431 PIDPIESLD
+431 E
-440 DIGSSSGPV
+440 DI
-449 HLTQNDVEE
+449 
-458 FIGNSSDKD
+458 SSDITSD
-467 ALQNLRD
+467 EQL
-474 GIESG
+474 
-479 DIQID
+479 D
-484 VDDAAEGS
+484 VASDLPVMTPREYDDFEQSVLEG
-492 GTGPVLTRDISEQW
+492 
-506 ESGNHAID
+506 
-514 NNIEAMRD
+514 
-522 DLRDKGLEDGPE
+522 
-534 MESIV
+534 
-539 MAERARMQEELE
+539 
-551 RNIRGDFS
+551 
-559 DPYQKPDFGELLQE
+559 KPDFYESGSFYEQGINEFGYQGTCGPTSQANALNELFDTNEFTENKVLNVAVDNNLCSMDSSPENCGGTTTEQFME
-573 RQVSEGLA
+573 LYDKMNEQLDGKINTELYEFNNALDVEDVASKLDEGCVLNVA
-581 ANGQDIP
+581 VDADALWDQPREYVNSMGIP
-588 PEISEETP
+588 CDDFYSDHWI
-596 TVTDLLNEINY
+596 TVTGVQR
-607 DEVFEGLDDYD
+607 DELGN
-618 FDGIDYATDTERLD
+618 I
-632 SSLEN
+632 
-637 FDSSTWEGLSLDE
+637 
-650 QKAAM
+650 Q
-655 TDLADYVKD
+655 
-664 VIGFDN
+664 GFDIIDSGGGVN
-670 PPEIVY
+670 YVDADKYHEMCFGTDEHRVIDPTAIVVSK
-676 YNNPV
+676 NDVPIASDANH
-681 DGDYGGYSPGSN
+681 DTGDNSN
-693 TLEVNE
+693 TGDQSN
-699 YMLYNNEEAADTV
+699 
-712 AHELWHA
+712 WF
-719 YQHQRANNPQ
+719 QRI
-729 SAKDYQYQYGFDN
+729 F
-742 YIRPEDDFAGY
+742 
-753 QDQLVE
+753 
-759 AEARAFAQQ
+759 
-768 FKDRLNMKGRRI
+768 GRRNE

>member
-15 DDISSDTTD
+15 DDISTDTTD

-38 DDIPAEPIESFD
+38 DDIPTEPIESFD

-64 AEATDIDSLMDGAA
+64 AETTDIDSLMDGAT

-96 DPSEISSDIDDYEMD
+96 DPSDISNDIDDYEMD

-224 VGDTITLVDESIED
+224 VGDTIPLVDESIED

-253 DMEENEIGIEEI
+253 DMEENEIGTEEI

-366 GDKTSDISDIHDE
+366 GGETSDITDIRDE

-384 IPEGSPELEAI
+384 IPENSPELDAI
-395 MANEQAGIDAIV
+395 LANEQEGIENIQDLDSPAESSIDGETDATYDEPPLDNSEPQITDSEIDEEV
-407 EAQQSSS
+407 E
-414 PPVDSV
+414 
-420 DGDASNPPIDP
+420 SNPQTGS
-431 PIDPIESLD
+431 E
-440 DIGSSSGPV
+440 DI
-449 HLTQNDVEE
+449 
-458 FIGNSSDKD
+458 SSDITSD
-467 ALQNLRD
+467 EQL
-474 GIESG
+474 
-479 DIQID
+479 D
-484 VDDAAEGS
+484 VASDLPVMTPREYDDFEQSVLEG
-492 GTGPVLTRDISEQW
+492 
-506 ESGNHAID
+506 
-514 NNIEAMRD
+514 
-522 DLRDKGLEDGPE
+522 
-534 MESIV
+534 
-539 MAERARMQEELE
+539 
-551 RNIRGDFS
+551 
-559 DPYQKPDFGELLQE
+559 KPDFYESGSFYEQGINEFGYQGTCGPTSQANALNELFDTNEFTENKVLNVAVDNNLCSMDSSPENCGGTTTEQFME
-573 RQVSEGLA
+573 LYDKMNEQLDGKINTELYEFNNALDVEDVASKLDEGCVLNVAVDA
-581 ANGQDIP
+581 AALWDQPREYVNSMGIP
-588 PEISEETP
+588 CDDFYSDHWI
-596 TVTDLLNEINY
+596 TVTGVQRDELGNIQGFDIIDSGGGVNYVDADKYHEMCFGTDEHRVIDPTAIVVSKNDVPIASDANY
-607 DEVFEGLDDYD
+607 DTG
-618 FDGIDYATDTERLD
+618 
-632 SSLEN
+632 
-637 FDSSTWEGLSLDE
+637 
-650 QKAAM
+650 
-655 TDLADYVKD
+655 
-664 VIGFDN
+664 DN
-670 PPEIVY
+670 
-676 YNNPV
+676 
-681 DGDYGGYSPGSN
+681 SN
-693 TLEVNE
+693 TGDQSN
-699 YMLYNNEEAADTV
+699 
-712 AHELWHA
+712 WF
-719 YQHQRANNPQ
+719 QRI
-729 SAKDYQYQYGFDN
+729 F
-742 YIRPEDDFAGY
+742 
-753 QDQLVE
+753 
-759 AEARAFAQQ
+759 
-768 FKDRLNMKGRRI
+768 GRRNE

>member
-15 DDISSDTTD
+15 DDISTDTTD
-24 TSSFSDPVD
+24 TSGFSDPVD
-33 VGDMM
+33 VGGMM
-38 DDIPAEPIESFD
+38 DDIPTEPIESFD
-50 VEPLDNSFE
+50 VEPIDSSFE
-59 TELPT
+59 TDLPT
-64 AEATDIDSLMDGAA
+64 AEATDINSLMDDAA
-78 DTYTTEE
+78 DTYSTED
-85 VPSDTLDSSGL
+85 VPSDALDSSGL
-96 DPSEISSDIDDYEMD
+96 DPSDISSDIDDYEMD

-127 FDEVAMDTTEVNDS
+127 LDEDVMDTTEVNEP
-141 TDNDIETLM
+141 TDNDIEVLM
-150 NDVELVS
+150 NDVEPVS
-157 DTAENPS
+157 DTTENLS
-164 EIEMDTIENGDD
+164 EIEMDISENSND
-176 NINEVESLLA
+176 NGNEVESLLA
-186 TEELSQDD
+186 TEELSQD
-194 ASDLVEELD
+194 ATSDLMEDLD
-203 SDNTEEMQ
+203 SDTTEETP
-211 EATDVSALMDESD
+211 EVSDVSTLMDESD
-224 VGDTITLVDESIED
+224 VDDTVPLAED
-238 TSDDFETEDVPPVET
+238 SLEEMSDDFGTEDVTPVEV
-253 DMEENEIGIEEI
+253 DAENEIGEEVI
-265 SEGTEPLDSTQIDAD
+265 SEETEPLDSMPAEIETESNAD
-280 TETNSSVTDIS
+280 VTDVS
-291 EDEQGELEGA
+291 EDEQGEVEEA
-301 LSDVSDTQPG
+301 LAEVSDTEPN

-366 GDKTSDISDIHDE
+366 GDKSSDISDIHDE

-395 MANEQAGIDAIV
+395 MANEQAGLDAIV
-407 EAQQSSS
+407 EAQESSS
-414 PPVDSV
+414 PPIDPI
-420 DGDASNPPIDP
+420 DGGASNP
-431 PIDPIESLD
+431 PIDPIESLED
-440 DIGSSSGPV
+440 VGSSSEPV
-449 HLTQNDVEE
+449 HLTQSDVEE
-458 FIGNSSDKD
+458 FIENSSDKD

-484 VDDAAEGS
+484 VDDAAEGN
-492 GTGPVLTRDISEQW
+492 GTGPVLTRDASEQW
-506 ESGNHAID
+506 ESGNRAID
-514 NNIEAMRD
+514 DNIEAMRD

-559 DPYQKPDFGELLQE
+559 DPYQKPDFEELLQE

-581 ANGQDIP
+581 ANGQDMP
-588 PEISEETP
+588 QDISEETP
-596 TVTDLLNEINY
+596 TVTDLPNEINY

-670 PPEIVY
+670 PPAIVY

>member
-15 DDISSDTTD
+15 DDISTDTTD

-38 DDIPAEPIESFD
+38 DDIPAEPLESFD
-50 VEPLDNSFE
+50 VEPLDSSFE

-78 DTYTTEE
+78 DTYMTEE

-96 DPSEISSDIDDYEMD
+96 DPSDLSSDIDDYEMD

-164 EIEMDTIENGDD
+164 EIEMDTIENDDD

-224 VGDTITLVDESIED
+224 VGDTIPLVDESIED
-238 TSDDFETEDVPPVET
+238 TSDDFETEDVPLVET
-253 DMEENEIGIEEI
+253 DMEENEIGTEEI

-351 NAYLQELGREPIDYS
+351 NAYLQELSREPIDYS
-366 GDKTSDISDIHDE
+366 GGETSDITDIRDE

-384 IPEGSPELEAI
+384 IPENSPELDAI
-395 MANEQAGIDAIV
+395 LANEQEGIENIQDLDSPAESSIDGETDATYDEPPLDNSEPQITDSEIDEEV
-407 EAQQSSS
+407 E
-414 PPVDSV
+414 
-420 DGDASNPPIDP
+420 SNPQTGS
-431 PIDPIESLD
+431 E
-440 DIGSSSGPV
+440 DI
-449 HLTQNDVEE
+449 
-458 FIGNSSDKD
+458 SSDITSD
-467 ALQNLRD
+467 EQL
-474 GIESG
+474 
-479 DIQID
+479 D
-484 VDDAAEGS
+484 VASDLPVMTPREYDDFEQSVLEG
-492 GTGPVLTRDISEQW
+492 
-506 ESGNHAID
+506 
-514 NNIEAMRD
+514 
-522 DLRDKGLEDGPE
+522 
-534 MESIV
+534 
-539 MAERARMQEELE
+539 
-551 RNIRGDFS
+551 
-559 DPYQKPDFGELLQE
+559 KPDFYESGSFYEQGINEFGYQGTCGPTSQANALNELFDTNEFTENKVLNVAVDNNLCSMDSSPENCGGTTTEQFME
-573 RQVSEGLA
+573 LYDKMNEQLDGKINTELYEFNNALDVEDVASKLDEGCVLNVA
-581 ANGQDIP
+581 VDADALWDQPREYVNSMGIP
-588 PEISEETP
+588 CDDFYSDHWI
-596 TVTDLLNEINY
+596 TVTGVQR
-607 DEVFEGLDDYD
+607 DELGN
-618 FDGIDYATDTERLD
+618 I
-632 SSLEN
+632 
-637 FDSSTWEGLSLDE
+637 
-650 QKAAM
+650 Q
-655 TDLADYVKD
+655 
-664 VIGFDN
+664 GFDIIDSGGGVN
-670 PPEIVY
+670 YVDADKYHEMCFGTDEHRVIDPTAIVVSK
-676 YNNPV
+676 NDVPIASDANH
-681 DGDYGGYSPGSN
+681 DTGDNSN
-693 TLEVNE
+693 TGDQSN
-699 YMLYNNEEAADTV
+699 
-712 AHELWHA
+712 WF
-719 YQHQRANNPQ
+719 QRI
-729 SAKDYQYQYGFDN
+729 F
-742 YIRPEDDFAGY
+742 
-753 QDQLVE
+753 
-759 AEARAFAQQ
+759 
-768 FKDRLNMKGRRI
+768 GRRNE

>member
-1 MGEDFEDSV
+1 MGEDFEDPV

-15 DDISSDTTD
+15 DDISTDTTD

-38 DDIPAEPIESFD
+38 DDIPTEPIESFD

-64 AEATDIDSLMDGAA
+64 AETTDIDSLMDGAT

-85 VPSDTLDSSGL
+85 VPSDTLDSSDL
-96 DPSEISSDIDDYEMD
+96 DPSDISNDIDDYEMD

-224 VGDTITLVDESIED
+224 VGDTIPLVGESIED

-253 DMEENEIGIEEI
+253 DMEENEIGTEEI

-366 GDKTSDISDIHDE
+366 GGETSDITDIRDE

-384 IPEGSPELEAI
+384 IPENSPELDAI
-395 MANEQAGIDAIV
+395 LANEQEGIENIQDLDSPAESSIDGETDATYDEPPLDNSEPQITDSEIDEEV
-407 EAQQSSS
+407 E
-414 PPVDSV
+414 
-420 DGDASNPPIDP
+420 SNPQTGS
-431 PIDPIESLD
+431 E
-440 DIGSSSGPV
+440 DI
-449 HLTQNDVEE
+449 
-458 FIGNSSDKD
+458 SSDITSD
-467 ALQNLRD
+467 EQL
-474 GIESG
+474 
-479 DIQID
+479 D
-484 VDDAAEGS
+484 VASDLPVMTPREYDDFEQSVLEG
-492 GTGPVLTRDISEQW
+492 
-506 ESGNHAID
+506 
-514 NNIEAMRD
+514 
-522 DLRDKGLEDGPE
+522 
-534 MESIV
+534 
-539 MAERARMQEELE
+539 
-551 RNIRGDFS
+551 
-559 DPYQKPDFGELLQE
+559 KPDFYESGSFYEQGINEFGYQGTCGPTSQANALNELFDTNEFTENKVLNVAVDNNLCSMDSSPENCGGTTTEQFME
-573 RQVSEGLA
+573 LYDKMNEQLDGKINTELYEFNNALDVEDVASKLDEGCVLNVAVDA
-581 ANGQDIP
+581 AALWDQPREYVNSMGIP
-588 PEISEETP
+588 CDDFYSDHWI
-596 TVTDLLNEINY
+596 TVTGVQRDELGNIQGFDIIDSGGGVNYVDADKYHEMCFGTDEHRVIDPTAIVVSKNDVPIASDANY
-607 DEVFEGLDDYD
+607 DTG
-618 FDGIDYATDTERLD
+618 
-632 SSLEN
+632 
-637 FDSSTWEGLSLDE
+637 
-650 QKAAM
+650 
-655 TDLADYVKD
+655 
-664 VIGFDN
+664 DN
-670 PPEIVY
+670 
-676 YNNPV
+676 
-681 DGDYGGYSPGSN
+681 SN
-693 TLEVNE
+693 TGDQSN
-699 YMLYNNEEAADTV
+699 
-712 AHELWHA
+712 WF
-719 YQHQRANNPQ
+719 QRI
-729 SAKDYQYQYGFDN
+729 F
-742 YIRPEDDFAGY
+742 
-753 QDQLVE
+753 
-759 AEARAFAQQ
+759 
-768 FKDRLNMKGRRI
+768 GRRNE

>member
-15 DDISSDTTD
+15 DDISTDTTD

-38 DDIPAEPIESFD
+38 DDIPAEPLESFD
-50 VEPLDNSFE
+50 VEPLDSSFE

-78 DTYTTEE
+78 DTYMTEE

-96 DPSEISSDIDDYEMD
+96 DPSDLSSDIDDYEMD

-164 EIEMDTIENGDD
+164 EIEMDTIENDDD

-224 VGDTITLVDESIED
+224 VGDTIPLVDESIED

-253 DMEENEIGIEEI
+253 DMEENEIGTEEI

-351 NAYLQELGREPIDYS
+351 NAYLQELSREPIDYS
-366 GDKTSDISDIHDE
+366 GGETSDITDIRDE

-384 IPEGSPELEAI
+384 IPENSPELDAI
-395 MANEQAGIDAIV
+395 LANEQEGIENIQDLDSPAESSIDGETDATYDEPPLDNSEPQITDSEIDEEV
-407 EAQQSSS
+407 E
-414 PPVDSV
+414 
-420 DGDASNPPIDP
+420 SNPQTGS
-431 PIDPIESLD
+431 E
-440 DIGSSSGPV
+440 DI
-449 HLTQNDVEE
+449 
-458 FIGNSSDKD
+458 SSDITSD
-467 ALQNLRD
+467 EQL
-474 GIESG
+474 
-479 DIQID
+479 D
-484 VDDAAEGS
+484 VASDLPVMTPREYDDFEQSVLEG
-492 GTGPVLTRDISEQW
+492 
-506 ESGNHAID
+506 
-514 NNIEAMRD
+514 
-522 DLRDKGLEDGPE
+522 
-534 MESIV
+534 
-539 MAERARMQEELE
+539 
-551 RNIRGDFS
+551 
-559 DPYQKPDFGELLQE
+559 KPDFYESGSFYEQGINEFGYQGTCGPTSQANALNELFDTNEFTENKVLNVAVDNNLCSMDSSPENCGGTTKEQFME
-573 RQVSEGLA
+573 LYDKMNEQLDGKINTELYEFNNALDVEDVASKLDEGCVLNVA
-581 ANGQDIP
+581 VDADALWDQPREYVNSMGIP
-588 PEISEETP
+588 CDDFYSDHWI
-596 TVTDLLNEINY
+596 TVTGVQR
-607 DEVFEGLDDYD
+607 DELGN
-618 FDGIDYATDTERLD
+618 I
-632 SSLEN
+632 
-637 FDSSTWEGLSLDE
+637 
-650 QKAAM
+650 Q
-655 TDLADYVKD
+655 
-664 VIGFDN
+664 GFDIIDSGGGVN
-670 PPEIVY
+670 YVDADKYHEMCFGTDEHRVIDPTAIVVSK
-676 YNNPV
+676 NDVPIASDANH
-681 DGDYGGYSPGSN
+681 DTGDNSN
-693 TLEVNE
+693 TGDQSN
-699 YMLYNNEEAADTV
+699 
-712 AHELWHA
+712 WF
-719 YQHQRANNPQ
+719 QRI
-729 SAKDYQYQYGFDN
+729 F
-742 YIRPEDDFAGY
+742 
-753 QDQLVE
+753 
-759 AEARAFAQQ
+759 
-768 FKDRLNMKGRRI
+768 GRRNE

>member
-15 DDISSDTTD
+15 DDISTDTTD

-38 DDIPAEPIESFD
+38 DDIPAEPLENFD
-50 VEPLDNSFE
+50 VEPLDSSFE

-78 DTYTTEE
+78 DTYMTEE

-96 DPSEISSDIDDYEMD
+96 DPSDLSSDIDDYEMD

-164 EIEMDTIENGDD
+164 EIEMDTIENDDD

-224 VGDTITLVDESIED
+224 VGDTIPFVDESIED

-253 DMEENEIGIEEI
+253 DMEENEIGTEEI

-366 GDKTSDISDIHDE
+366 GGETSDITDIRDE

-384 IPEGSPELEAI
+384 IPENSPELDAI
-395 MANEQAGIDAIV
+395 LANEQEGIENIQDLDSPAESSIDGETDATYDEPPLDNSEPQITDSEIDEEV
-407 EAQQSSS
+407 E
-414 PPVDSV
+414 
-420 DGDASNPPIDP
+420 SNPQTGS
-431 PIDPIESLD
+431 E
-440 DIGSSSGPV
+440 DI
-449 HLTQNDVEE
+449 
-458 FIGNSSDKD
+458 SSDITSD
-467 ALQNLRD
+467 EQL
-474 GIESG
+474 
-479 DIQID
+479 D
-484 VDDAAEGS
+484 VASDLPVMTPREYDDFEQSVLEG
-492 GTGPVLTRDISEQW
+492 
-506 ESGNHAID
+506 
-514 NNIEAMRD
+514 
-522 DLRDKGLEDGPE
+522 
-534 MESIV
+534 
-539 MAERARMQEELE
+539 
-551 RNIRGDFS
+551 
-559 DPYQKPDFGELLQE
+559 KPDFYESGSFYEQGINEFGYQGTCGPTSQANALNELFDTNEFTENKVLNVAVDNNLCSMDSSPENCGGTTTEQFME
-573 RQVSEGLA
+573 LYDKMNEQLDGKINTELYEFNNALDVEDVASKLDEGCVLNVAVDA
-581 ANGQDIP
+581 AALWDQPREYVNSMGIP
-588 PEISEETP
+588 CDDFYSDHWI
-596 TVTDLLNEINY
+596 TVTGVQR
-607 DEVFEGLDDYD
+607 DELGN
-618 FDGIDYATDTERLD
+618 I
-632 SSLEN
+632 
-637 FDSSTWEGLSLDE
+637 
-650 QKAAM
+650 Q
-655 TDLADYVKD
+655 
-664 VIGFDN
+664 GFDIIDSGGGVN
-670 PPEIVY
+670 YVDADKYHEMCFGTDEHRVIDPTAIVVSK
-676 YNNPV
+676 NDVPIASDANH
-681 DGDYGGYSPGSN
+681 DTGDNSN
-693 TLEVNE
+693 TGDQSN
-699 YMLYNNEEAADTV
+699 
-712 AHELWHA
+712 WF
-719 YQHQRANNPQ
+719 QRI
-729 SAKDYQYQYGFDN
+729 F
-742 YIRPEDDFAGY
+742 
-753 QDQLVE
+753 
-759 AEARAFAQQ
+759 
-768 FKDRLNMKGRRI
+768 GRRNE

>member
-15 DDISSDTTD
+15 DDISTDTTD

-64 AEATDIDSLMDGAA
+64 AEATDIDSLMNGAA
-78 DTYTTEE
+78 DTYMTEE

-96 DPSEISSDIDDYEMD
+96 DPSDLSRDIDDYEMD

-117 DLMDEAAIES
+117 DLMDETAIES

-141 TDNDIETLM
+141 TDNNIETLM

-164 EIEMDTIENGDD
+164 EIEMDTIENDGD

-224 VGDTITLVDESIED
+224 VGDTIPLVDESIED

-253 DMEENEIGIEEI
+253 DMEENEIGTEEI

-366 GDKTSDISDIHDE
+366 GGETSDITDIRDE

-384 IPEGSPELEAI
+384 IPENSPELDAI
-395 MANEQAGIDAIV
+395 LANEQEGIENIQDLDSPAESSIDGETDATYDEPPLDNSEPQITDSEIDEEV
-407 EAQQSSS
+407 E
-414 PPVDSV
+414 
-420 DGDASNPPIDP
+420 SNPQTGS
-431 PIDPIESLD
+431 E
-440 DIGSSSGPV
+440 DI
-449 HLTQNDVEE
+449 
-458 FIGNSSDKD
+458 SSDITSD
-467 ALQNLRD
+467 EQL
-474 GIESG
+474 
-479 DIQID
+479 D
-484 VDDAAEGS
+484 VASDLPVMTPREYDDFEQSVLEG
-492 GTGPVLTRDISEQW
+492 
-506 ESGNHAID
+506 
-514 NNIEAMRD
+514 
-522 DLRDKGLEDGPE
+522 
-534 MESIV
+534 
-539 MAERARMQEELE
+539 
-551 RNIRGDFS
+551 
-559 DPYQKPDFGELLQE
+559 KPDFYESGSFYEQGINEFGYQGTCGPTSQANALNELFDTNEFTENKVLNVAVDNNLCSMDSSPENCGGTTTEQFME
-573 RQVSEGLA
+573 LYDKMNEQLDGKINTELYEFNNALDVEDVASKLDEGCVLNVA
-581 ANGQDIP
+581 VDAVALWDQPREYVNSMGIP
-588 PEISEETP
+588 CDDFYSDHWI
-596 TVTDLLNEINY
+596 TVTGVQR
-607 DEVFEGLDDYD
+607 DELGN
-618 FDGIDYATDTERLD
+618 I
-632 SSLEN
+632 
-637 FDSSTWEGLSLDE
+637 
-650 QKAAM
+650 Q
-655 TDLADYVKD
+655 
-664 VIGFDN
+664 GFDIIDSGGGVN
-670 PPEIVY
+670 YVDADKYHEMCFGTDEHRVIDPTAIVVSK
-676 YNNPV
+676 NDVPIASDANH
-681 DGDYGGYSPGSN
+681 DTGDNSN
-693 TLEVNE
+693 TGDQSN
-699 YMLYNNEEAADTV
+699 
-712 AHELWHA
+712 WF
-719 YQHQRANNPQ
+719 QRI
-729 SAKDYQYQYGFDN
+729 F
-742 YIRPEDDFAGY
+742 
-753 QDQLVE
+753 
-759 AEARAFAQQ
+759 
-768 FKDRLNMKGRRI
+768 GRRNE

>member
-1 MGEDFEDSV
+1 MGEDFENSV

-15 DDISSDTTD
+15 DDISTDTTD

-38 DDIPAEPIESFD
+38 DDIPAEPLESFD

-78 DTYTTEE
+78 DTYMTEE

-96 DPSEISSDIDDYEMD
+96 DPSDLSSDIDDYEMD

-164 EIEMDTIENGDD
+164 EIEMDTIENDDD

-224 VGDTITLVDESIED
+224 VGDTIPFVDESIED

-253 DMEENEIGIEEI
+253 DMEENEIGTEEI

-366 GDKTSDISDIHDE
+366 GGETSDITDIRDE

-384 IPEGSPELEAI
+384 IPENSPELDAI
-395 MANEQAGIDAIV
+395 LANEQEGIENIQDLDSPAESSIDGETDATYDEPPLDNSEPQITDSEIDEEV
-407 EAQQSSS
+407 E
-414 PPVDSV
+414 
-420 DGDASNPPIDP
+420 SNPQTGS
-431 PIDPIESLD
+431 E
-440 DIGSSSGPV
+440 DI
-449 HLTQNDVEE
+449 
-458 FIGNSSDKD
+458 SSDITSD
-467 ALQNLRD
+467 EQL
-474 GIESG
+474 
-479 DIQID
+479 D
-484 VDDAAEGS
+484 VASDLPVMTPREYDDFEQSVLEG
-492 GTGPVLTRDISEQW
+492 
-506 ESGNHAID
+506 
-514 NNIEAMRD
+514 
-522 DLRDKGLEDGPE
+522 
-534 MESIV
+534 
-539 MAERARMQEELE
+539 
-551 RNIRGDFS
+551 
-559 DPYQKPDFGELLQE
+559 KPDFYESGSFYEQGINEFGYQGTCGPTSQANALNELFDTNEFTENKVLNVAVDNNLCSMDSSPENCGGTTTEQFME
-573 RQVSEGLA
+573 LYDKMNEQLDGKINTELYEFNNALDVEDVASKLDEGCVLNVAVDA
-581 ANGQDIP
+581 AALWDQPREYVNSMGIP
-588 PEISEETP
+588 CDDFYSDHWI
-596 TVTDLLNEINY
+596 TVTGVQR
-607 DEVFEGLDDYD
+607 DELGN
-618 FDGIDYATDTERLD
+618 I
-632 SSLEN
+632 
-637 FDSSTWEGLSLDE
+637 
-650 QKAAM
+650 Q
-655 TDLADYVKD
+655 
-664 VIGFDN
+664 GFDIIDSGGGVN
-670 PPEIVY
+670 YVDADKYHEMCFGTDEHRVIDPTAIVVSK
-676 YNNPV
+676 NDVPIASDANH
-681 DGDYGGYSPGSN
+681 DTGDNSN
-693 TLEVNE
+693 TGDQSN
-699 YMLYNNEEAADTV
+699 
-712 AHELWHA
+712 WF
-719 YQHQRANNPQ
+719 QRI
-729 SAKDYQYQYGFDN
+729 F
-742 YIRPEDDFAGY
+742 
-753 QDQLVE
+753 
-759 AEARAFAQQ
+759 
-768 FKDRLNMKGRRI
+768 GRRNE

>member
-15 DDISSDTTD
+15 DDISTDTTD

-38 DDIPAEPIESFD
+38 DDIPAEPLESFD
-50 VEPLDNSFE
+50 VEPLDSSFE

-78 DTYTTEE
+78 DTYMTEE
-85 VPSDTLDSSGL
+85 VTSDTLDSSGL
-96 DPSEISSDIDDYEMD
+96 DPSDLSSDIDDYEMD

-164 EIEMDTIENGDD
+164 EIEMDTIENDDD

-224 VGDTITLVDESIED
+224 VGDTIPLVDESIED

-253 DMEENEIGIEEI
+253 DMEENEIGTEEI

-351 NAYLQELGREPIDYS
+351 NAYLQELSREPIDYS
-366 GDKTSDISDIHDE
+366 GGETSDITDIRDE

-384 IPEGSPELEAI
+384 IPENSPELDAI
-395 MANEQAGIDAIV
+395 LANEQEGIENIQDLDSPAESSIDGETDATYDEPPLDNSEPQITDSEIDEEV
-407 EAQQSSS
+407 E
-414 PPVDSV
+414 
-420 DGDASNPPIDP
+420 SNPQTGS
-431 PIDPIESLD
+431 E
-440 DIGSSSGPV
+440 DI
-449 HLTQNDVEE
+449 
-458 FIGNSSDKD
+458 SSDITSD
-467 ALQNLRD
+467 EQL
-474 GIESG
+474 
-479 DIQID
+479 D
-484 VDDAAEGS
+484 VASDLPVMTPREYDDFEQSVLEG
-492 GTGPVLTRDISEQW
+492 
-506 ESGNHAID
+506 
-514 NNIEAMRD
+514 
-522 DLRDKGLEDGPE
+522 
-534 MESIV
+534 
-539 MAERARMQEELE
+539 
-551 RNIRGDFS
+551 
-559 DPYQKPDFGELLQE
+559 KPDFYESGSFYEQGINEFGYQGTCGPTSQANALNELFDTNEFTENKVLNVAVDNNLCSMDSSPENCGGTTTEQFME
-573 RQVSEGLA
+573 LYDKMNEQLDGKINTELYEFNNALDVEDVASKLDEGCVLNVA
-581 ANGQDIP
+581 VDADALWDQPREYVNSMGIP
-588 PEISEETP
+588 CDDFYSDHWI
-596 TVTDLLNEINY
+596 TVTGVQR
-607 DEVFEGLDDYD
+607 DELGN
-618 FDGIDYATDTERLD
+618 I
-632 SSLEN
+632 
-637 FDSSTWEGLSLDE
+637 
-650 QKAAM
+650 Q
-655 TDLADYVKD
+655 
-664 VIGFDN
+664 GFDIIDSGGGVN
-670 PPEIVY
+670 YVDADKYHEMCFGTDEHRVIDPTAIVVSK
-676 YNNPV
+676 NDVPIASDANH
-681 DGDYGGYSPGSN
+681 DTGDNSN
-693 TLEVNE
+693 TGDQSN
-699 YMLYNNEEAADTV
+699 
-712 AHELWHA
+712 WF
-719 YQHQRANNPQ
+719 QRI
-729 SAKDYQYQYGFDN
+729 F
-742 YIRPEDDFAGY
+742 
-753 QDQLVE
+753 
-759 AEARAFAQQ
+759 
-768 FKDRLNMKGRRI
+768 GRRNE